1 MSRIEDAEK
10 DYLSGMKYKDIATK
24 YGVSL
29 NTVKSWKSRNGW
41 QRDAT
46 TKKGAHKKTK
56 RVHTKKS
63 KVAQA
68 RSPDVIDELVEND
81 ELKDRQKAFCLY
93 YLQRYNATWA
103 YQQAYGADYGTAM
116 RAGSRLLR
124 NVEIKKQLTELK
136 KQQSAELYAT
146 ANDIMLSYLKQAH
159 SDVTDVLEFKTIK
172 RLKWNKVPD
181 DTGEYEDANG
191 HYRLDPKI
199 DPETGEQAF
208 YYENLVL
215 LKDSNE
221 IDTSNVKSIR
231 INDGEAVVEM
241 YDKQKAMKELLERL
255 PEPDNSIVD
264 DDGFIQAIN
273 QAIPS
278 IWANAEVEG
287 MEII

>member
-10 DYLSGMKYKDIATK
+10 DYLDGMKYKDIATK

-46 TKKGAHKKTK
+46 KKKGAHKKSK
-56 RVHTKKS
+56 RAHTKKS

-103 YQQAYGADYGTAM
+103 YQKAYGADYPTASVN
-116 RAGSRLLR
+116 GSKMLR
-124 NVEIKKQLTELK
+124 NTKVKKQLTELK
-136 KQQSAELYAT
+136 KQQSMDLYAD

-159 SDVTDVLEFKTIK
+159 SDVTDVLEFKTVK
-172 RLKWNKVPD
+172 RLSWNKIPD
-181 DTGEYEDANG
+181 DTGPYEDANG

-199 DPETGEQAF
+199 DPETGKQAF
-208 YYENLVL
+208 WYENLVL
-215 LKDSNE
+215 LKDSSKV
-221 IDTSNVKSIR
+221 DTSNIKSIR

-241 YDKQKAMKELLERL
+241 YDKQRAMKELLERL
-255 PEPDNSIVD
+255 PSAD
-264 DDGFIQAIN
+264 DTSDKPKTVVLNDIKETKQDD
-273 QAIPS
+273 
-278 IWANAEVEG
+278 
-287 MEII
+287 

>member
-10 DYLSGMKYKDIATK
+10 DYLDGMKYKDIATK

-41 QRDAT
+41 QRGAT

-68 RSPDVIDELVEND
+68 RSPDVIDELVNND

-103 YQQAYGADYGTAM
+103 YQKAYGADYPTAM
-116 RAGSRLLR
+116 TNGPRLLR
-124 NVEIKKQLTELK
+124 NAQVKKQLTELK
-136 KQQSAELYAT
+136 KQQSVELYAT
-146 ANDIMLSYLKQAH
+146 ANDIMLSYLKQAY
-159 SDVTDVLEFKTIK
+159 SDVTDVLEFKTVK
-172 RLKWNKVPD
+172 RLKWVKIPD

-221 IDTSNVKSIR
+221 IDTSNIKSIR

-241 YDKQKAMKELLERL
+241 YDKQRAMKELLERL
-255 PEPDNSIVD
+255 PNADDTSDKPKTVVIDNIKED
-264 DDGFIQAIN
+264 QPND
-273 QAIPS
+273 
-278 IWANAEVEG
+278 
-287 MEII
+287 

>member
-10 DYLSGMKYKDIATK
+10 DYLAGMKYKDIAEK

-29 NTVKSWKSRNGW
+29 NTVKSWRSRNGW
-41 QRDAT
+41 TRNE
-46 TKKGAHKKTK
+46 KKGAPKNSK
-56 RVHTKKS
+56 RVHPKKREI
-63 KVAQA
+63 AQV
-68 RSPDVIDELVEND
+68 RKPNVIDELVEND

-103 YQQAYGADYGTAM
+103 YQKAYNADYETA
-116 RAGSRLLR
+116 RTNGPRLLANAR
-124 NVEIKKQLTELK
+124 IKKQLTELK

-146 ANDIMLSYLKQAH
+146 ANDIMLNYLKQAH
-159 SDVTDVLEFKTIK
+159 SDVTDVLEFKTVK

-221 IDTSNVKSIR
+221 IDTSNIKSIR

-255 PEPDNSIVD
+255 PSASDVSGKPKTLIVD
-264 DDGFIQAIN
+264 NLKEDAQND
-273 QAIPS
+273 
-278 IWANAEVEG
+278 
-287 MEII
+287 